1 MLEMRIEELEK
12 VSRPRRSRPL
22 RNSLPRSLEMQ
33 SCEDTSSEQSSGLG
47 TWHSISI
54 CRTKDVEE
62 YDPFVHFFFM
72 SSTKSSWKGE

>member
-12 VSRPRRSRPL
+12 ANRPGPL

-72 SSTKSSWKGE
+72 SSIKSSWKGE